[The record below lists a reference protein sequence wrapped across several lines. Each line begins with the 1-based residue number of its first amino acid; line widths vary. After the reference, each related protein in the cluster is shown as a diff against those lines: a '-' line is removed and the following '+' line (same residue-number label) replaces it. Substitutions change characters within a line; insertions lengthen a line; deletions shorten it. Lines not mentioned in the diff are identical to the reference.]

1 MARPLLA
8 DALAIWHAGLA
19 AVRSDQLVR
28 DALHV
33 EGPLL
38 VVGDDEI
45 RLRNVRRIVVV
56 GAGKAGAGMAAAVEE
71 VLGPHWRTKS
81 SSRAGSTCRPIVFAR

>member
-1 MARPLLA
+1 MSEGISRSSLTANRHDSKLTARPPKTDLKCSFSFRLPALLS

-38 VVGDDEI
+38 VD
-45 RLRNVRRIVVV
+45 RR
-56 GAGKAGAGMAAAVEE
+56 
-71 VLGPHWRTKS
+71 
-81 SSRAGSTCRPIVFAR
+81 